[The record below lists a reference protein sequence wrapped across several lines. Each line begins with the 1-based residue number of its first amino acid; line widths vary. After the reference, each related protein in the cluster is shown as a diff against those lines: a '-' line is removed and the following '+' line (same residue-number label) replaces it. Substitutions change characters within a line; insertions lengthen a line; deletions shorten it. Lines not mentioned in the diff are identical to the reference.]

1 MDISLISG
9 LPPSISIFAFG
20 YCCRSCF
27 LTLFASAFFPIFAF
41 TLVPSG
47 VCTTLIEYPVVGELS
62 NSDSVSLKRE
72 PPNSSSIML
81 RFFLG
86 DMRVTNYLKCSC
98 ILKTYQTSVVKAL
111 LRRLVGVLIL
121 QTGLNSFFR

>member
-9 LPPSISIFAFG
+9 VVLPPSISISAFG
-20 YCCRSCF
+20 YCCRNCF
-27 LTLFASAFFPIFAF
+27 LSALASVSFPIFAF
-41 TLVPSG
+41 TFVPCG

-62 NSDSVSLKRE
+62 NGDSVSLKRE

-86 DMRVTNYLKCSC
+86 DMGVTNYLNWSC
-98 ILKTYQTSVVKAL
+98 VLKTYQTSAYSKSHY
-111 LRRLVGVLIL
+111 I
-121 QTGLNSFFR
+121 S